1 MYRGWGN
8 VTETKNE
15 NNTKFEVDEKQRRR
29 IELAIIKQLKEKGVY
44 KYIHYRDLVNDYMG
58 LWDFKNMLQADIYK
72 RGVSVYWQNS
82 ESQFGY
88 KKNESI
94 TELIKVNKQML
105 KILYDLGIRALDL
118 EVVEEDEEL

>member
-1 MYRGWGN
+1 M
-8 VTETKNE
+8 TEVKNE
-15 NNTKFEVDEKQRRR
+15 NSIKFEIDEKQRRR

-44 KYIHYRDLVNDYMG
+44 KHIHYRDLVNDYMG
-58 LWDFKNMLQADIYK
+58 LWDFKNMLQADIYE
-72 RGVSVYWQNS
+72 RGVSVYWKNS
-82 ESQFGY
+82 DSQFGY

-118 EVVEEDEEL
+118 EVVEEDEGL